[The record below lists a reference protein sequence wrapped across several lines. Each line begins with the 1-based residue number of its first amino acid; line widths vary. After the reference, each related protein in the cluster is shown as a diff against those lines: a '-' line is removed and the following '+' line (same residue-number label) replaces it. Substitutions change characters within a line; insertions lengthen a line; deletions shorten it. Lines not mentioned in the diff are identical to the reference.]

1 MIPKIEQRHRLRWHA
16 SCCALALNAAAFSA
30 QAGENAGR
38 TPIGLFTTMP
48 IYWGESESLGE
59 LLQPEASSHWVGLA
73 AVSGRAEQPRQR
85 PGDGSVVVDDV
96 DH

>member
-1 MIPKIEQRHRLRWHA
+1 M
-16 SCCALALNAAAFSA
+16 
-30 QAGENAGR
+30 
-38 TPIGLFTTMP
+38 
-48 IYWGESESLGE
+48 
-59 LLQPEASSHWVGLA
+59 GLA